1 MLWTIVA
8 LATALAA
15 GGAGADLVQGV
26 KCEKPGYGLGEK
38 VVINYSIR
46 NDGCKPLVYNFPT
59 TKQFDVWI
67 TRGDS
72 EELFRLS
79 KNKLYAQML
88 TSIRLAPGET
98 KTFRAE
104 WDQKDSKGDQVGPGT
119 YTICAQLTPS
129 SNRPAPTKCRVV
141 IGGKTAAL
149 APVTIRQAISLAS
162 EAPDTRVSINA
173 TYKGWTPSPNDPNTK
188 DGPPVTRSD
197 WAICDGTGC
206 MYVVGAVDLNPSK
219 DIGAQVSVIGR
230 LKKTDKEQVYL
241 VLESANVTKKAG
253 G

>member
-1 MLWTIVA
+1 MRWAIAV
-8 LATALAA
+8 LAMALAA
-15 GGAGADLVQGV
+15 GRAGADLAQGV
-26 KCEKPGYGLGEK
+26 KCEKPGYGLGER
-38 VVINYSIR
+38 VVIHYSIR
-46 NDGCKPLVYNFPT
+46 NDGCSPLVYKFPT

-79 KNKLYAQML
+79 KNRLYAQVL
-88 TSIRLAPGET
+88 TSICLAPGET

-104 WDQKDSKGDQVGPGT
+104 WDQKDSKGNQVGPGT
-119 YTICAQLTPS
+119 YTVCAQLTPS
-129 SNRPAPTKCRVV
+129 RNPPPPTKCKLV

-149 APVTIRQAISLAS
+149 APVTIRQAIALAS
-162 EAPDTRVSINA
+162 EVPNSRVSINA

-206 MYVVGAVDLNPSK
+206 MYVVGPIDLNPSN
-219 DIGAQVSVIGR
+219 DVGTQVSVIGR
-230 LKKTDKEQVYL
+230 LKKTDKGQVYL
-241 VLESANVTKKAG
+241 ALESAKVTKKEG